1 MTDDCLITS
10 VFGDVL
16 TSRENEMST
25 TVKPYGIVVGVD
37 GSAASDAAVF
47 WAARDAAMR
56 NVPLHL
62 VHMFNTFVPTFP
74 QIPMP
79 SGVAEWQEDDGRK
92 VLEQAVKI
100 AADAMPTDRKIS
112 ITSEVKCSPP
122 VPTLV
127 DLSEEAEMIV
137 VGCNGRGAVGR
148 VVLGSVSS
156 GVVHGAKCPVAVIR
170 AEASYVPRSD
180 RAPVLVGIDCS
191 PTSELALAIAFD
203 EASFRG
209 VELTALHAWSDLAVY
224 QLPWVEWA
232 SEAERNLAEYL
243 SGWRERYPDVKV
255 NRVVTLDHPGRALI
269 EESES
274 AQLVVVGSHGRGGVT
289 GMLLGSVSNAVVHS
303 VHAPVIV
310 ARPS

>member
-1 MTDDCLITS
+1 
-10 VFGDVL
+10 
-16 TSRENEMST
+16 
-25 TVKPYGIVVGVD
+25 
-37 GSAASDAAVF
+37 
-47 WAARDAAMR
+47 
-56 NVPLHL
+56 
-62 VHMFNTFVPTFP
+62 
-74 QIPMP
+74 
-79 SGVAEWQEDDGRK
+79 
-92 VLEQAVKI
+92 
-100 AADAMPTDRKIS
+100 MPTDRKIS
-112 ITSEVKCSPP
+112 IASEVKSSPP

-127 DLSEEAEMIV
+127 EMSKEAEMIV

-156 GVVHGAKCPVAVIR
+156 RVVRGAKFPVAVIR
-170 AEASYVPRSD
+170 AEASYTPRSD
-180 RAPVLVGIDCS
+180 RAPVLVGIDSS
-191 PTSELALAIAFD
+191 PASELALAVAFD

-209 VELTALHAWSDLAVY
+209 VELTALHAWSDFAVY
-224 QLPWVEWA
+224 QLPWGEWA

-243 SGWRERYPDVKV
+243 AGWRERYPDVKV

-303 VHAPVIV
+303 VHTPVIV

>member
-1 MTDDCLITS
+1 
-10 VFGDVL
+10 
-16 TSRENEMST
+16 MST
-25 TVKPYGIVVGVD
+25 TVKRYGIVVGVD
-37 GSAASDAAVF
+37 GSAASDAAIC
-47 WAARDAAMR
+47 WAAHEAVMR

-62 VHMFNTFVPTFP
+62 VHMFKTFVPTFP

-100 AADAMPTDRKIS
+100 AADAMPTRHKIS

-127 DLSEEAEMIV
+127 DLSKEAEMIV
-137 VGCNGRGAVGR
+137 VGSNGRGAAGR
-148 VVLGSVSS
+148 VLLGSVSS

-170 AEASYVPRSD
+170 AEASYTPRSD
-180 RAPVLVGIDCS
+180 QAPVLVGIDCS
-191 PTSELALAIAFD
+191 PASELALAIAFD

-209 VELTALHAWSDLAVY
+209 VELAALHAWSDLAVY
-224 QLPWVEWA
+224 QLPWVDWA
-232 SEAERNLAEYL
+232 AEAERNLAEYL
-243 SGWRERYPDVKV
+243 AGWRERYPDVKV
-255 NRVVTLDHPGRALI
+255 NRVVTLDHPSRGLI

-289 GMLLGSVSNAVVHS
+289 GLLLGSVSNAVVHS
-303 VHAPVIV
+303 VHTPVIV

>member
-1 MTDDCLITS
+1 
-10 VFGDVL
+10 
-16 TSRENEMST
+16 MSET
-25 TVKPYGIVVGVD
+25 IKRYGIVVGVD

-47 WAARDAAMR
+47 WAAREATMR

-62 VHMFNTFVPTFP
+62 VHMLKTFVPTFP

-79 SGVAEWQEDDGRK
+79 SGVAEWQDDDGRK
-92 VLEQAVKI
+92 VLELAVKI
-100 AADAMPTDRKIS
+100 AKDTVSTDHQVA
-112 ITSEVKCSPP
+112 ITSEVKGSPP

-127 DLSEEAEMIV
+127 EMSEEAEMIV
-137 VGCNGRGAVGR
+137 VGSNGRGAAAR
-148 VVLGSVSS
+148 VLLGSVSS

-170 AEASYVPRSD
+170 AEASYLPRSD

-191 PTSELALAIAFD
+191 PASELALAMAFD

-209 VELTALHAWSDLAVY
+209 VELTALHAWSDIAVY
-224 QLPWVEWA
+224 QIPWVDWKD
-232 SEAERNLAEYL
+232 EAERNLAEYL
-243 SGWRERYPDVKV
+243 GGWRERYPDVQVK
-255 NRVVTLDHPGRALI
+255 RVIALDHPGRALI

-274 AQLVVVGSHGRGGVT
+274 AQLVVVGSHGRGGVA
-289 GMLLGSVSNAVVHS
+289 GMLLGSVSNAVVHA